1 MVGDQDQGHCTW
13 KKTNIGHDQDA
24 SNTQQCR
31 KKTWKNW
38 RNGRNGKTGIKG
50 NQEGLVES

>member
-1 MVGDQDQGHCTW
+1 MIGDQDQRHCTW

-31 KKTWKNW
+31 KKTMKTW
-38 RNGRNGKTGIKG
+38 RNGKTEIKG
-50 NQEGLVES
+50 NREGLVKS